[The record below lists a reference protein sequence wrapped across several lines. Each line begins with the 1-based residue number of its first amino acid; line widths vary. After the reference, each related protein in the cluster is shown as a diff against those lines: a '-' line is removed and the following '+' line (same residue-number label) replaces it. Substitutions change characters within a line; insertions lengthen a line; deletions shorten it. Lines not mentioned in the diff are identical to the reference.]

1 MKEDLDLESWTNRRD
16 EIITLPYG
24 RPIPKSIRGFMW
36 AAELIHLNKV
46 AFELKKDG
54 VEGGCLE
61 VGSYCGL
68 SACALAQPGPLT
80 CVDTFRDAW
89 NPKNPHEY
97 NRPEFEA
104 NMKLMRL
111 HPRVLEGNSHEILP
125 KLIEAGEKFRLILVD
140 GGHSYTEA
148 LPDCVNSVRLL
159 SPHGVVV
166 IDDANATDVQ
176 KAVWDAG
183 FHRLAWPAGG
193 KLLFAMPG
201 DG

>member
-1 MKEDLDLESWTNRRD
+1 MNEELDLLRWTNTRD
-16 EIITLPYG
+16 DIVKLPYG
-24 RPIPKSIRGFMW
+24 RPIPTSIRGFMW
-36 AAELIHLNKV
+36 AAELIRLNKV
-46 AFELKKDG
+46 AFELKKEG

-80 CVDTFRDAW
+80 CVDTFRDAY
-89 NPKNPHEY
+89 NPKDPHEY

-111 HPRVLEGNSHEILP
+111 HPRVIEGDSRVVLP
-125 KLIEAGEKFRLILVD
+125 QLAEAKEKFRLILVD
-140 GGHSYTEA
+140 GGHSYQEA
-148 LPDCVNSVRLL
+148 YPDLVNSVPLL

-166 IDDANATDVQ
+166 VDDANVMDVQ

-183 FHRLAWPAGG
+183 FHRLAWPTGG

-201 DG
+201 EG